1 MRFREKEANVGRIC
15 QSDNEIGL
23 DTKRHRSIEAKYVSE
38 VVFEKSGNFRH
49 SERQRKNLANV
60 TSAGEGKIL
69 INKYR
74 AAKIRSTFLSHLIL
88 ILVSLISVFPFIWLI
103 STSLKGNSENIFAY
117 PPQIIPQD
125 FTLANYTGVWDKVNF
140 IGYFINSMIV
150 AGGTVVL
157 NLILSAMAGYPLARM
172 EFKGKKITFF
182 AILATIMIPFQAI
195 MLPVYLITLKLH
207 LTDNVNDFAGFMG
220 LIMPFAVSAFGIFL
234 MRQAF
239 LGIPKEME
247 EAAIVDGCNVFQVFW
262 KVLMPMVKP
271 SLAVLAIFTFI
282 GSWGEFLWPSIVLTK
297 ESMYTLPVGVNNL
310 QGMFSS
316 NWRFIAAGS
325 ILSTIPILIFFL
337 AMQRYFISGENEGA
351 VKG

>member
-1 MRFREKEANVGRIC
+1 MKLKNIPIHIVLIFV
-15 QSDNEIGL
+15 
-23 DTKRHRSIEAKYVSE
+23 SI
-38 VVFEKSGNFRH
+38 
-49 SERQRKNLANV
+49 
-60 TSAGEGKIL
+60 
-69 INKYR
+69 
-74 AAKIRSTFLSHLIL
+74 LSI
-88 ILVSLISVFPFIWLI
+88 FPFLWLL
-103 STSLKGNSENIFAY
+103 STSLKGAGENIFAY
-117 PPQIIPQD
+117 PPNIIPKD
-125 FTLANYTGVWDKVNF
+125 FTFDNYVGVWHSVNLMR
-140 IGYFINSMIV
+140 YFINSMIV
-150 AGGTVVL
+150 AGGTVLL
-157 NLILSAMAGYPLARM
+157 NLILSSLAAYPLARM

-207 LTDNVNDFAGFMG
+207 LVDTYGDVMGFIG

-239 LGIPKEME
+239 LAIPREME

-262 KVLMPMVKP
+262 KVLLPMVKP

-297 ESMYTLPVGVNNL
+297 ETIYTLPVGVNNL

-325 ILSTIPILIFFL
+325 VISTIPIIIFFL
-337 AMQRYFISGENEGA
+337 AMQKYFISGENEGA

>member
-1 MRFREKEANVGRIC
+1 M
-15 QSDNEIGL
+15 
-23 DTKRHRSIEAKYVSE
+23 
-38 VVFEKSGNFRH
+38 
-49 SERQRKNLANV
+49 KNLKVKNIYIHI
-60 TSAGEGKIL
+60 IL
-69 INKYR
+69 I
-74 AAKIRSTFLSHLIL
+74 A
-88 ILVSLISVFPFIWLI
+88 VSLLSVFPFIWLI
-103 STSLKGNSENIFAY
+103 STSLKGPDENIFAY
-117 PPQIIPQD
+117 PPAIIPSD
-125 FTLANYTGVWDKVNF
+125 FTFANYSGVWKKVDF
-140 IGYFINSMIV
+140 IAYFVNSMIV
-150 AGGTVVL
+150 AGGTVLL

-172 EFKGKKITFF
+172 EFKGKKIAFF
-182 AILATIMIPFQAI
+182 SILATIMIPFQAI
-195 MLPVYLITLKLH
+195 MLPVYLITLKLN
-207 LTDNVNDFAGFMG
+207 LVDSVNNFAGYVG

-247 EAAIVDGCNVFQVFW
+247 EAAIVDGCNVWQVFTR
-262 KVLMPMVKP
+262 VLIPMVKP

-325 ILSTIPILIFFL
+325 ILATIPIVIFFL

>member
-1 MRFREKEANVGRIC
+1 MKKKISQC
-15 QSDNEIGL
+15 L
-23 DTKRHRSIEAKYVSE
+23 YSISK
-38 VVFEKSGNFRH
+38 FMKI
-49 SERQRKNLANV
+49 NLKH
-60 TSAGEGKIL
+60 AGSHCVL
-69 INKYR
+69 I
-74 AAKIRSTFLSHLIL
+74 I
-88 ILVSLISVFPFIWLI
+88 VSLISIFPFIWLI

-117 PPQIIPQD
+117 PPVIIPKD
-125 FTLANYTGVWDKVNF
+125 FTFANYSGVWQKVDF
-140 IGYFINSMIV
+140 IRYFVNSMIV
-150 AGGTVVL
+150 AGGTVLL

-172 EFKGKKITFF
+172 EFMGKKVVFF
-182 AILATIMIPFQAI
+182 SVLATIMIPFKAI

-207 LTDNVNDFAGFMG
+207 LVDGYGDAAGFIG

-247 EAAIVDGCNVFQVFW
+247 EAAIVDGCSVWQLFW
-262 KVLMPMVKP
+262 KILIPMVKP

-325 ILSTIPILIFFL
+325 ILATIPILIFFL

>member
-1 MRFREKEANVGRIC
+1 MKI
-15 QSDNEIGL
+15 
-23 DTKRHRSIEAKYVSE
+23 
-38 VVFEKSGNFRH
+38 
-49 SERQRKNLANV
+49 NLRNIP
-60 TSAGEGKIL
+60 THIIL
-69 INKYR
+69 I
-74 AAKIRSTFLSHLIL
+74 A
-88 ILVSLISVFPFIWLI
+88 VSLLSIFPFIWLL
-103 STSLKGNSENIFAY
+103 STSFKGGGENIFAY
-117 PPQIIPQD
+117 PPTIIPHD
-125 FTLANYTGVWDKVNF
+125 FTFANYTGVWHRVDLMR
-140 IGYFINSMIV
+140 YFINSMIV
-150 AGGTVVL
+150 AGGTVLL
-157 NLILSAMAGYPLARM
+157 NLILSSLAAYPLARM

-182 AILATIMIPFQAI
+182 AILATIMVPFQAI

-207 LTDNVNDFAGFMG
+207 LVDSVSDTMGYIG

-239 LGIPKEME
+239 LGIPREME

-262 KVLMPMVKP
+262 KVLLPMVKP

-297 ESMYTLPVGVNNL
+297 EAMYTLPVGVNNL

-325 ILSTIPILIFFL
+325 IISTIPIIIFFL
-337 AMQRYFISGENEGA
+337 AMQKYFISGENEGA

>member
-1 MRFREKEANVGRIC
+1 MTFKI
-15 QSDNEIGL
+15 
-23 DTKRHRSIEAKYVSE
+23 
-38 VVFEKSGNFRH
+38 
-49 SERQRKNLANV
+49 NLRNIPIHA
-60 TSAGEGKIL
+60 T
-69 INKYR
+69 
-74 AAKIRSTFLSHLIL
+74 LIL
-88 ILVSLISVFPFIWLI
+88 ISLLSIFPFIWLL
-103 STSLKGNSENIFAY
+103 STSLKGGGENIFAY
-117 PPQIIPQD
+117 PPTIIPKD
-125 FTLANYTGVWDKVNF
+125 FTWANYTGVWHRVDLMR
-140 IGYFINSMIV
+140 YFINSMIV
-150 AGGTVVL
+150 AGGTVLL
-157 NLILSAMAGYPLARM
+157 NLILSALAGYPLARM

-182 AILATIMIPFQAI
+182 AILATIMVPFQAI

-207 LTDNVNDFAGFMG
+207 LVDTYSDTLGFIG

-239 LGIPKEME
+239 LTIPKEME

-262 KVLMPMVKP
+262 KVLLPMVKP

-297 ESMYTLPVGVNNL
+297 EAMYTLPVGVNNL

-325 ILSTIPILIFFL
+325 IISTIPIIIFFL
-337 AMQRYFISGENEGA
+337 AMQKYFISGENEGA